1 MSVVRRLTGVF
12 VVVTLGVMVGAAP
25 ASAHGRFYQPPTP
38 YANKYHFDPECPGL
52 AIKVRG
58 HNSGCRLAPLRSGLA
73 RPGVPPQG
81 SLQLSARHGATSR
94 PASASRSPGTG
105 SSRRSPPSSWRTRTY
120 PRISSRRKALV
131 GPVYLFKAKD
141 IGQPFIVKKHG
152 KTVLR
157 DRGVIVQEYL
167 FDTLGDS
174 QPGRHQLS
182 FEITKVIGPHPG
194 LDVDICE
201 LAERLTT

>member
-25 ASAHGRFYQPPTP
+25 ASAQGRFYQPPTP
-38 YANKYHFDPECPGL
+38 YSDKYHFDPECPGL
-52 AIKVRG
+52 AMKVRG
-58 HNSGCRLAPLRSGLA
+58 HAHGVDSLRFVRGSHGQAFLVKDRYNFSETWRNLTTGKRFQVSGH
-73 RPGVPPQG
+73 GVFKEVSAKFVANEDVPADLIPPEG
-81 SLQLSARHGATSR
+81 
-94 PASASRSPGTG
+94 
-105 SSRRSPPSSWRTRTY
+105 
-120 PRISSRRKALV
+120 LV

-174 QPGRHQLS
+174 QPGGTQLS